1 MKYQIEKPSTQDL
14 FGSKGH
20 ENTAF
25 AIKDTIENHSNIHL
39 IGLEGELGAGK
50 STVLNLLKS
59 QLDTNKYKFIEF
71 DVEKYHHS
79 STKSSLIK
87 VVSTEL
93 NKLYGHDNEI
103 SKKINDAKNLAL
115 GNTFSYEKNVN
126 SKIHWITLLF
136 VISLLMMVRTLQ
148 PALNYFF
155 EKESTQWFNL
165 EHLLSLS
172 LGFSPLII
180 AAFLILVP
188 KISKFTWTPK
198 FLIKFIKN
206 LPPVGNALK
215 RNSTDTISE
224 TLLVNKEVS
233 SIELENAFTQFI
245 QTIPPDNVIILVVD
259 NLDRVDS
266 KKVKEIWSDLE
277 VFTSLSTENSF
288 TIIVPYSGSHISMAL
303 SSDKDKSEDSTKSG
317 QEFISKRMPVIFRA
331 PPIVSAGWRE
341 PFSTFWLETLIKNE
355 GKDAT
360 SDLIDLWSSTLESGQ
375 VTPRFLKKHINDIAT
390 TLLSNTISS
399 PTPESCSAYILV
411 CRINNIPVT
420 TFLSSVIDDNHK
432 LKNKLEATKRILR
445 RYVGNDNW
453 ITEIMSIHYQTD
465 KDIAKAELLIEPIK
479 SAIIQYDDYE
489 ILNLSKIYGFD
500 IEFRKYIRTVE
511 PYDLVRL
518 LDLIIYHRD
527 NENKDEDDK
536 ISRTAWAESWLE
548 DINFSLL
555 ESKNDTHIDN
565 YDEDLVSSFN
575 DLIASDIK
583 INTIRIENEMDHI
596 SNKLPNYFE
605 QKNKEQLTLVNMIYD
620 YSTIINKTPSFVS
633 NYNSDFFTY
642 ILWPNKD
649 KYSKWNIEKIA
660 KNKTNDIVKF
670 IDENE
675 LHIDY
680 FDYFKEISK
689 SIRISNNKTQ
699 RMVKTMLDILEF
711 DGNLAF
717 MLPYTA
723 DWYNKD
729 STQEIIYNLVEKI
742 DLNDDVNYW
751 LSILLAYTIE
761 NGIYSN
767 QYSLNRNRHS
777 QTVLSEY
784 IKGNFDITNNDNELL
799 FTLFSYSTDF
809 KKIIHAYDD
818 ENIKVLIKDVI
829 FELIEKS
836 KVGALNIESA
846 FITDYQLYKEI
857 INNPSKH
864 LEWLSGWLTHGLKE
878 FHRWHADLITDIL
891 DSDDSN
897 YIEDIWQLLNDSYD
911 KEYWSNIII
920 DESNEH
926 KFIYYFHKQNKT
938 FRKPGVIADAIINY
952 IEKFEGA
959 VEINNIVMP
968 LISML
973 PKPSKNRVIKY
984 INNLILDSTFPID
997 NKILLINTFHTE
1009 IILVNQSD
1017 EKVQNQILLIAEKIN
1032 SSLVS
1037 DWLSEQI
1044 SDLSLWDEDKLFELY
1059 EIIQKHPDEYQLSLL
1074 KQSCKEKIDLINKK
1088 IKIGEDLELISN

>member
-93 NKLYGHDNEI
+93 NKLYGNDREI
-103 SKKINDAKNLAL
+103 SKKINEAKNLAL

-155 EKESTQWFNL
+155 EKDNTQWFNL

-180 AAFLILVP
+180 AAFLILAP
-188 KISKFTWTPK
+188 KITKFTWVPK
-198 FLIKFIKN
+198 FLTNLIKN

-245 QTIPPDNVIILVVD
+245 QTIPQNEVIILIVD

-277 VFTSLSTENSF
+277 VFTSLSTENSL
-288 TIIVPYSGSHISMAL
+288 TIIVPYSGSHISIAL

-341 PFSTFWLETLIKNE
+341 PFSTFWLETLIKNK

-399 PTPESCSAYILV
+399 PAPESCSAYILI

-420 TFLSSVIDDNHK
+420 TFLSSIIDDNHQFR
-432 LKNKLEATKRILR
+432 NKLEATKRILR

-465 KDIAKAELLIEPIK
+465 KDIAKAELLIEPMK
-479 SAIIQYDDYE
+479 SAINQYDDYE
-489 ILNLSKIYGFD
+489 ILSLSNIYGFD
-500 IEFRKYIRTVE
+500 VEFRKYIRTVE
-511 PYDLVRL
+511 SYDLVRL

-527 NENKDEDDK
+527 YENKDEDDK
-536 ISRTAWAESWLE
+536 KSRTAWAESWLE

-565 YDEDLVSSFN
+565 YDEDLISSFN
-575 DLIASDIK
+575 NLISSGID
-583 INTIRIENEMDHI
+583 INTIRIENEMEH
-596 SNKLPNYFE
+596 SLKSLPIYFE
-605 QKNKEQLTLVNMIYD
+605 QDDKEQLNLTNVIYNYSSIVNKIPKRVSD
-620 YSTIINKTPSFVS
+620 YND
-633 NYNSDFFTY
+633 DFFSY
-642 ILWPNKD
+642 VLWPNRNKFP
-649 KYSKWNIEKIA
+649 KW
-660 KNKTNDIVKF
+660 DIVKNLKSNNNSTIKF
-670 IDENE
+670 IDDNQMHFDM
-675 LHIDY
+675 L
-680 FDYFKEISK
+680 DYFKEISK
-689 SIRISNNKTQ
+689 FKQITNDDIYKIKT
-699 RMVKTMLDILEF
+699 TTLELLDF
-711 DGNLAF
+711 TGDLAYI
-717 MLPYTA
+717 LPYTS
-723 DWYNKD
+723 DWYNKN
-729 STQEIIYNLVEKI
+729 EIQGIVYDLIEKVNLNE
-742 DLNDDVNYW
+742 DDNYW
-751 LSILLAYTIE
+751 LSILLAYTVE
-761 NGIYSN
+761 NNAFSSQFKITRNSN
-767 QYSLNRNRHS
+767 RQ
-777 QTVLSEY
+777 QIISEY
-784 IKGNFDITNNDNELL
+784 ITEKFDYENKDNELL
-799 FTLFSYSTDF
+799 LKLFSYSTSST
-809 KKIIHAYDD
+809 KIINAYSD
-818 ENIKVLIKDVI
+818 ENLKPLIRDIVLDLIDNSKIYSLNINDCY
-829 FELIEKS
+829 IEKY
-836 KVGALNIESA
+836 
-846 FITDYQLYKEI
+846 DLYKEI
-857 INNPSKH
+857 INNPLDH
-864 LEWLSGWLTHGLKE
+864 LAWLSVWLPHGLKQFE
-878 FHRWHADLITDIL
+878 EWHPDL
-891 DSDDSN
+891 
-897 YIEDIWQLLNDSYD
+897 IEDILNCNQNKFLDSVWGLLNETHNT
-911 KEYWSNIII
+911 EYWNNIINNV
-920 DESNEH
+920 SNEH
-926 KFIYYFHKQNKT
+926 KFIYYFNEKNKT
-938 FRKPGVIADAIINY
+938 LKKPSIIADAIIIY
-952 IEKFEGA
+952 LEGIEEES
-959 VEINNIVMP
+959 EISNIITP

-973 PKPSKNRVIKY
+973 PKPSTNRVI
-984 INNLILDSTFPID
+984 NNVNRLMLDRTLPID
-997 NKILLINTFHTE
+997 KKILLINTFGND
-1009 IILVNQSD
+1009 I
-1017 EKVQNQILLIAEKIN
+1017 KVQNQNKENVQDQILLIAEKIN
-1032 SSLVS
+1032 NQLTSG
-1037 DWLSEQI
+1037 WLT
-1044 SDLSLWDEDKLFELY
+1044 
-1059 EIIQKHPDEYQLSLL
+1059 
-1074 KQSCKEKIDLINKK
+1074 N
-1088 IKIGEDLELISN
+1088 